1 MDDEADIVDFVQYNL
16 SKSYDVITASNGQEG
31 FNKWKEYNPDLILLD
46 VMMPIQ
52 NGLETCEKIRNTK
65 NIQQPVIIF
74 LSALSQEI
82 DQIKAY
88 ELGANDY
95 LTKPF
100 SIKILIKKIEQFL
113 HNKVESNQDSF
124 QKNIIEIGDFV
135 IDKVQ
140 FLVRKGEMEIR
151 LPRKEFNLLYLLA
164 SKPNEVVL
172 REEIMQKIWG
182 DEVIVG
188 ERTIDVHIRKIRE
201 KLSGEYIQTVKGIGY
216 KFVFH

>member
-16 SKSYDVITASNGQEG
+16 SKSYEVITACNGQEG

-46 VMMPIQ
+46 VMMPML

-113 HNKVESNQDSF
+113 HNKVENNQESF
-124 QKNIIEIGDFV
+124 QKNIIEIGNFV
-135 IDKVQ
+135 IDRVQ
-140 FLVRKGEMEIR
+140 FLVRKGDIEIR

-182 DEVIVG
+182 NEVIVG